1 MLSVEAQRKQE
12 LQRKLQKLVGKTDL
26 SAKQQK
32 KLARLQAIEANP
44 SESPQAIAS
53 TEGQQQTLADTREG
67 VGVAGTKRASEQ
79 AGPAAPAAKRVY
91 KVEPCRDEGHWGDDG
106 EWVYP
111 ADREIECSTCQT
123 QFTFSGE
130 DQAWYAKR
138 ELYAPAR
145 CTTCRNAKKE
155 AKEIK
160 QKSGKS
166 GEGRCFNCG
175 ATGHGTATCPK
186 SRSDQ
191 KMCYVCGSSAH
202 LSRNCPSA
210 VSKKS
215 TSGCFTCG
223 STAHLSRECPK
234 RPPPVC
240 FSAHRRRPSAT
251 DAPWPTHSRT
261 HAALEVSSPAR
272 RHRSCFL
279 SARRLLTWR
288 VPLDMSADCGNTGH
302 SQKACDKP
310 LRTEG
315 VCFAFANKQCFN
327 KKCKFAH

>member
-1 MLSVEAQRKQE
+1 VFGAAWRARARLSAGPGRAMLSVEAQRKQE
-12 LQRKLQKLVGKTDL
+12 LQRKLTKLLGKSDL

-32 KLARLQAIEANP
+32 KLARLQAIDAMP
-44 SESPQAIAS
+44 SDSPQAI
-53 TEGQQQTLADTREG
+53 EVQQGQGDVHEERSVFAK
-67 VGVAGTKRASEQ
+67 KRASVEP
-79 AGPAAPAAKRVY
+79 GSAAPAAKRVY
-91 KVEPCRDEGHWGDDG
+91 KNLEPCRDEGHWGDDG

-111 ADREIECSTCQT
+111 ADREIVCSRCQT
-123 QFTFSGE
+123 QFTFSGV

-145 CTTCRNAKKE
+145 CSPCRNAKKE

-175 ATGHGTATCPK
+175 ATGHGTANCPK
-186 SRSDQ
+186 ERSEQ

-210 VSKKS
+210 LSKKS
-215 TSGCFTCG
+215 ALGCFTCG
-223 STAHLSRECPK
+223 STAHLSRECPQ

-240 FSAHRRRPSAT
+240 FN
-251 DAPWPTHSRT
+251 
-261 HAALEVSSPAR
+261 
-272 RHRSCFL
+272 
-279 SARRLLTWR
+279 
-288 VPLDMSADCGNTGH
+288 CGKAGH
-302 SQKACDKP
+302 SQKACDQP

-315 VCFAFANKQCFN
+315 KCFAFASNQCFN
-327 KKCKFAH
+327 KKCKFTH